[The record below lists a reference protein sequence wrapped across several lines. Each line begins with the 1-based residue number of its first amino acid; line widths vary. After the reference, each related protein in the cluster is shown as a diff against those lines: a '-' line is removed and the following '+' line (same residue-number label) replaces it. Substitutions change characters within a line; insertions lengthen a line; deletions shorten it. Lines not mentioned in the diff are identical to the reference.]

1 MLSGIVAANI
11 ISLLAVPFWTQ
22 PRIVYRHVLNA
33 PLRRYYLQYAV
44 YAGVT
49 MVSGAITCLIC
60 SLLPVTG
67 ALARLISYLVV
78 CLIVPNGISL
88 LVFRKTD
95 AFQYLLEAV
104 KRFLG
109 RPARG
114 PARQSAAHKPPQDGR
129 RCGDPVCR
137 AGTYRPQRRIAAGPP
152 RPASTAA

>member
-1 MLSGIVAANI
+1 MARSSAGLYRQDRWFAIGEAVINLVLSLIFIQFWGVIGIVAANI

-67 ALARLISYLVV
+67 ARLISYLVV

-104 KRFLG
+104 KRFLAG
-109 RPARG
+109 LRASRSAKRG
-114 PARQSAAHKPPQDGR
+114 A
-129 RCGDPVCR
+129 
-137 AGTYRPQRRIAAGPP
+137 
-152 RPASTAA
+152 